1 MKLTGAS
8 KRISA
13 KDIGDFVAPVT
24 SYYKVLGTFVD
35 NNRAMNTR
43 DVAVSANISL
53 RLARQQIAA
62 LRENGLVKTTTCRCG
77 NFPAYYLAKYK
88 VEDPKRNTTRLAQPD
103 AAKRNSEVVIDV
115 FKKHK
120 SGLTN
125 WEIAEMTG
133 VRARRVRE
141 ETQRLKQ
148 RGMLTMMSCD
158 CTHKTPFYYPTK
170 TLTKQVDKRKIC
182 LRRNV
187 KRKK

>member
-43 DVAVSANISL
+43 DIAVFTNISL
-53 RLARQQIAA
+53 RLARQQIAT
-62 LRENGLVKTTTCRCG
+62 LRESGLVKTTTCRCG
-77 NFPAYYLAKYK
+77 HFPAYYLAKYK
-88 VEDPKRNTTRLAQPD
+88 VEDPKRKTKVLAQPN
-103 AAKRNSEVVIDV
+103 AVKRNSEVVIDI
-115 FKKHK
+115 FKKHR

-125 WEIAEMTG
+125 WEIVEMTG
-133 VRARRVRE
+133 MRSRRVRE
-141 ETQRLKQ
+141 ETQMLKQ
-148 RGMLTMMSCD
+148 RGMITIKPCN

-170 TLTKQVDKRKIC
+170 TLAKRIDKRNIC
-182 LRRNV
+182 LRKNV

>member
-1 MKLTGAS
+1 MKLEGAS
-8 KRISA
+8 RRITA
-13 KDIGDFVAPVT
+13 KDLTEDERPIT
-24 SYYKVLGTFVD
+24 SYYKVFMAFVD

-43 DVAVSANISL
+43 DVAVFTNISL

-88 VEDPKRNTTRLAQPD
+88 IEDPKRNTDVLAQPD
-103 AAKRNSEVVIDV
+103 ITKRNSEVVIDI
-115 FKKHK
+115 FKKHR

-148 RGMLTMMSCD
+148 RGMLSVKPCD

>member
-8 KRISA
+8 RRISA
-13 KDIGDFVAPVT
+13 KDIGGFVAPVT

-43 DVAVSANISL
+43 DVAVFTNISL
-53 RLARQQIAA
+53 RLARQQIAT
-62 LRENGLVKTTTCRCG
+62 LRESGLVKTTTCRCG

-88 VEDPKRNTTRLAQPD
+88 VEDPKRNTDVLTQPD
-103 AAKRNSEVVIDV
+103 ATKRNSDVVIDI

-133 VRARRVRE
+133 MRSRRVRE

-148 RGMLTMMSCD
+148 RGMISIITCD
-158 CTHKTPFYYPTK
+158 CTHKTPFYYPAK
-170 TLTKQVDKRKIC
+170 TLAKQVDKRKIC